1 MSVDYVI
8 FIAYI
13 CDIEFKRSGFAYV
26 IDYYMKRSKYLYLTK
41 NVLAF
46 RNLIR
51 RKQNE
56 YIIFFIALMCM
67 FCVCVFVCVCVCV
80 CE

>member
-1 MSVDYVI
+1 MPIMSVDYVI
-8 FIAYI
+8 FVAYI
-13 CDIEFKRSGFAYV
+13 CDIEFKRSGFAHV

-46 RNLIR
+46 RNLVG

-67 FCVCVFVCVCVCV
+67 FLCVCVCVCV
-80 CE
+80 